1 VIAGDKW
8 STSEES
14 CGGTVLGLGKHT
26 VGRLLA
32 INPVDA
38 RSREFILRE
47 PQTSIGKDESND
59 VVVRDPTVSKK
70 HAIVKRRKR
79 RWELVDAKS
88 SNGTFVG
95 DTRITDKPASLAD
108 GQEIRF
114 GGAKFVFRETSP
126 AEAEPDAPRE
136 STPRRKSA
144 FSFRTA
150 SAFVILAF
158 VIGFAVMQYVSYVNY
173 KRANENALSSGKG
186 GGASMPSKSTAPASH
201 SP

>member
-1 VIAGDKW
+1 MIAGDKW

-14 CGGTVLGLGKHT
+14 CGGTVLGLRKQT

-59 VVVRDPTVSKK
+59 VVVRDPTVSKQ
-70 HAIVKRRKR
+70 HAIVKRRRR

-108 GQEIRF
+108 GQEVRF

-136 STPRRKSA
+136 STPRGKSA

-186 GGASMPSKSTAPASH
+186 GGASMPSKSTAPVSH

>member
-1 VIAGDKW
+1 MIAGDKW

-14 CGGTVLGLGKHT
+14 CGGTVLGLRKHT

-70 HAIVKRRKR
+70 HAIVKRRRR

-95 DTRITDKPASLAD
+95 DARITDKPVSLAD

-114 GGAKFVFRETSP
+114 GGAKFVFR
-126 AEAEPDAPRE
+126 DALAAASQRYERRE
-136 STPRRKSA
+136 RPRRTSA
-144 FSFRTA
+144 FSIRTA
-150 SAFVILAF
+150 SAFAILAF
-158 VIGFAVMQYVSYVNY
+158 VIGFAITQYVSYLNY
-173 KRANENALSSGKG
+173 KRANEHALSQSK
-186 GGASMPSKSTAPASH
+186 ADVSIPSKATASTGH
-201 SP
+201 